1 MAIEVDIVA
10 NESSIESALKKISTR
25 LKTLEVESRAVSKN
39 ISNVGVKS
47 IDSKQISQELKSL
60 RQDLSKTNKELASSV
75 NGLSNGFSNLARNLT
90 LALTGGALTAGF
102 VGVTSKF
109 SELENRIALV
119 TGRTDNLILT
129 QEKLISVSAKT
140 FTSVEGSVETFNRF
154 GLALRDAGVETE
166 TLIEVTENVQKAI
179 AISGG
184 SAQSASAAIFQLG
197 QGLSA
202 GALRG
207 QELNSVLEQAPRIAT
222 AIADELGVSI
232 GQLRAIAEEG
242 GLSAD
247 VVMKALLNQG
257 AAINKEFKNIAPS
270 ITKSSVVFLD
280 AVTNYI
286 GQVDKGLGLSKS
298 IAAGTLNLSRTLN
311 EASVDLDLRVAER
324 VKDLNVVQT
333 FKDIQLVAGGIFNVL
348 GAIVGRIGSSFPKVI
363 VPVLTLFDQLSLA
376 LFKIPTVEF
385 FAAVT
390 RSLLAVRASFLEI
403 ASLGGGVSSAFTKVF
418 QSTSVVELRQ
428 NLDDLASAIDNYGKR
443 WFNVFNFATTIVRQ
457 TNVFLVETGRYLGIL
472 DQKLIEFRFDT
483 FEDFGF
489 LLEFSS
495 KLLVEFTKNFL
506 AMNVIVSLFSGALI
520 FEAYLGRM
528 LEAAKNTFDDITAFA
543 TSGLTKVTKII
554 TKFSSKIRKT
564 FYDLYI
570 YLVGGSVWPDTIE
583 GIVKWTNYLLDTALP
598 IINTF
603 SAKIKTEFSKTLKFL
618 RSLFSNSPLA
628 NLLDLDFDFKNLNL
642 DFLKDYLSNLFEQ
655 IDLSALDDIKSKI
668 SDKFKELTN
677 TRFDFSLDIQLN
689 LAQALNSLI
698 IFVQK
703 AEIYLASKLLSGILS
718 VWGELNNSAP
728 VLANLL
734 AAGIVT
740 GLAELFGVKLFAA
753 LKTLLLG
760 TLVANVLNKVL
771 QNSGELLIDEGF
783 FENIGQSAGKLVGT
797 IIKAIFDNLPLLL
810 QGLLDVAKGFA
821 HGLLDQ
827 LGIVGKSI
835 SLLISATPGI
845 GSIIEIALFGAG
857 IAALL
862 GKFKM
867 ITTVI
872 NAGLTLLLSKSIG
885 GVGSSGI
892 LQFLLL
898 GKGRTVIAAVLG
910 VIAVLNLIPGIFNDI
925 GNTVST
931 FISVGGLVSVLLFGA
946 GGTFKGIV
954 KTFDAIINYIGLMSG
969 LMSVNGKMLNL
980 TGYLWPASGALSLK
994 ARIAAWFAWFRFQY
1008 YSAIGGGSLAT
1019 VLGTKLAN
1027 AVYSF
1032 TTWYTMSMG
1041 RLRNRSLAIGGPL
1054 GTIGSV
1060 LFGKIG
1066 RAALLAAVVLGLFTT
1081 VAMASEDA
1089 ASSGFGLGFSA
1100 LEYGMLGVMLFG
1112 AMGPRSFRKLV
1123 ISSVNFVKLQFR
1135 ALIAGLAIEAAVA
1148 TALGAGFKAGLVTV
1162 GIMLL
1167 RFVGTIFAVI
1177 FSKIGAVILGV
1188 GLLGLMLFGKGD
1200 SLSEKWTNFKNS
1212 VTDFFTNTTE
1222 GGRAAR
1228 ESIEGVLAP
1237 LKGSALGDINFSG
1250 AFKSLD
1256 AVDLS
1261 GLNASQIGDMKASL
1275 KQSVNRLEELKT
1287 VYEQEGKLT
1296 RGERRE
1302 ANALLKE
1309 INDKIKEAPEIGTAT
1324 NLNVQGLLSAA
1335 DKLGVANLPQTGG
1348 GLFSSPTSDIAGAAD
1363 RVVKG
1368 TAPISAFID
1377 IEELRGIDPIAAELA
1392 DKLNF
1397 ALSQGFSVDPKLM
1410 RDVNEMLV
1418 DRIRQNTT
1426 GTLENVFANA
1436 NNFVLQQDNQRQEV
1450 AAKQL
1455 VKDLDTAVMLASNRL
1470 SKEEA
1475 IATVQELQQGLGFEQ
1490 LKTDEAQ
1497 RLSIEGALLLQ
1508 QKLKDLSDRTVNI
1521 SGANV
1526 PVFGESTSDLF
1537 NTPQLIAQR
1546 KTAEKEFEILKN
1558 IYSSESGVLVD
1569 SVNES
1574 LNLIGVNL
1582 TLSNFDAKRLN
1593 KFVEGASRVLEAEAA
1608 NIAAGSTAD
1617 SKQALDNAKQAFRLE
1632 LLEYKA
1638 TIEDVLG
1645 SIDTSMTL
1653 EDVFSASQGTQ
1664 SQIESLGKEL
1674 LKINED
1680 MATEAYAALPLSMKE
1695 GISANRTSIVN
1706 QLVALFRQV
1715 AIETKKI
1722 DYFGEGRDLSS
1733 QIQDKFNTFTG
1744 NNPTV
1749 LPLNIMGP
1757 QDTAAALKAIEA
1769 IDQAYTN
1776 LQTDMSN
1783 GIKPDFGQ
1791 SVSQLSSKLLAAE
1804 LQFTSFEDRLEYA
1817 RSLADNPIDFNEL
1830 IKLPREKLNQLDLLT
1845 IKLRALQ
1852 IRMVVIKTIGAITG
1866 SDIFGNLKDV
1876 SAQIDATIKQMDALI
1891 PEMPDSGGGDA
1902 KTWWEDFVEKANSL
1916 ELNLSDKLL
1925 AGLDSTRLDVL
1936 VKASE
1941 DYKKAQE
1948 AITKSTKNEVDL
1960 RQKSLAIMRQ
1970 AREEAAKALRD
1981 GTLGGLQ
1988 AQTSAL
1994 GQEIDLGILAQLT
2007 QSERD
2012 FVSSALQRIQAI
2024 QEELRVTDES
2034 SIKARQLAAELDLL
2048 TGSVERLTNFSTE
2061 VRSSVQSGLAEFLKG
2076 TKSFGEVLDVLLD
2089 TFTNKVIESFTTGFT
2104 DALFEK
2110 FGLDRMFNSMFNN
2123 IFNLGGNLVD
2133 KKLGSTPRAALW
2145 VRVADAGVFPGKT
2158 SLPRFFAT
2166 GGYVSGPGTGTSDSI
2181 PSMLS
2186 NGEYVINAQATRKFG
2201 PVLEAINSGTYG
2213 AFATGGPVGSLG
2225 GVPLNDT
2232 MSNEGIA
2239 ELFRYASGF
2248 NDPLKIGGWLASMA
2262 TLSGADLPT
2271 TQAMQYLFGAT
2282 DFSGIFGSMISG
2294 EAHPAVYGVLGASVA
2309 SLVSTAISSAM
2320 TSKIPYIGQALST
2333 VFLAND
2339 AAKVGQGYSAGARQ
2353 LGHYNDI
2360 PNWLNSMLY
2369 GFETS
2374 GVTDVITTFKNF
2386 AGGGLLANFAKD
2398 KFYESISAFVTGRQ
2412 APRKEKE
2419 ALDSQYKNFLSR
2431 LQSTPNDPTKVSE
2444 LFDTIWTKKQFVK
2457 KAVESSSDPMN
2468 NALLIDRNYQN
2479 LKELASNYQ
2488 DNAYDVVNNKIKDN
2502 FNISA
2507 KYPLNSKNI
2516 SDYAPLYNMQPM
2528 YMPGVGSSRPTVQ
2541 SFELLPDD
2549 TLDSRLAI
2557 SAHEFGHAYDA
2568 IDTLEKSKSYKAIV
2582 QRELEEAQKIFAN
2595 SAFLKATETER
2606 ISTGLTSALMMKP
2619 GLSAEFMANKNA
2631 YEQFDWGNFD
2641 KLPGFQEAIALSFRS
2656 YVIGESF
2663 KRQNSKEAAAISLI
2677 KSKTNSTLED
2687 SVKTMNDPSLFS
2699 GFLSGNAVWLKS
2711 WLNSGEALN
2720 LDNTNS
2726 IKSWEKVLDLA
2737 DDGVFN
2743 NSGFNPKDIPSYTGI
2758 ASFDK
2763 VISKFAL
2770 ASNIDAAVSKLERDK
2785 FNKVIERAGSIS
2797 DYDVVKGFATG
2808 GYISGAGTGTSDSI
2822 PAMLSNGEYVIN
2834 AKATKKFG
2842 PILSAINSG
2851 DYQGFA
2857 AGSPGMVSGTLKVD
2871 AVKATNILQKI
2882 LDFIIP
2888 KLTASV
2894 DATLELSDT
2903 MKEEISNLTKTDQKT
2918 LSDRAASG
2926 VKDIR
2931 DSFVQNISSA
2941 LTGSMSISDS
2951 IGGIMDTITS
2961 KVVNNFVSGMVDQVF
2976 NNLNLGETFGKLLLG
2991 QGNAGVAAAGGILD
3005 SSLKQGSSP
3014 MNPLYVQDANPVMG
3028 AGSSSASNPE
3038 GGFLSNL
3045 FSGIQGFFGKLFGGI
3060 GNIFANLLGGLG
3072 SLFGGGGSFFSMVFA
3087 AEGGKVTGPGT
3098 GTSDSI
3104 MAMLSNGEYVVNAAT
3119 TKRWL
3124 PFLETLNANDGR
3136 LPAFASGG
3144 LVGPS
3149 NPSAF
3154 KTVQENNNNKD
3165 KQQVFNINVSGD
3177 VSMQTRK
3184 EIARM
3189 IPEITAGVNMTNRE
3203 RGSR

>member
-1222 GGRAAR
+1222 GGREAR
-1228 ESIEGVLAP
+1228 KSIESILDP
-1237 LKGSALGDINFSG
+1237 LKGSTIGDIDFSG
-1250 AFKSLD
+1250 VFKTLD
-1256 AVDLS
+1256 SVDLT
-1261 GLNASQIGDMKASL
+1261 GLNTSQVGDMRASL
-1275 KQSVNRLEELKT
+1275 KQSVNRLEELKSI
-1287 VYEQEGKLT
+1287 YEEEGQLT

-1302 ANALLKE
+1302 ANELLRG
-1309 INDKIKEAPEIGTAT
+1309 IRDKIKEAPEIGSGESISKS
-1324 NLNVQGLLSAA
+1324 VEGLLSAA
-1335 DKLGVANLPQTGG
+1335 DKLGVATLPQVGG
-1348 GLFSSPTSDIAGAAD
+1348 GLFTSSTSDITGATEA
-1363 RVVKG
+1363 VTKG
-1368 TAPISAFID
+1368 TAPLSAFIN

-1397 ALSQGFSVDPKLM
+1397 ALSQGLSVDPKLI
-1410 RDVNEMLV
+1410 RNVNEMLA
-1418 DRIRQNTT
+1418 DRIGQNTT
-1426 GTLENVFANA
+1426 GTMANMLA
-1436 NNFVLQQDNQRQEV
+1436 TIGVQNNSVLREAQAQQES

-1475 IATVQELQQGLGFEQ
+1475 IATVQNLQRELGFDQ
-1490 LKTDEAQ
+1490 LDTDEAQ

-1508 QKLKDLSDRTVNI
+1508 KKLNDLASRTVDFK
-1521 SGANV
+1521 GAAV
-1526 PVFGESTSDLF
+1526 PLFDESTAALF
-1537 NTPQLIAQR
+1537 NTKQLAAQ
-1546 KTAEKEFEILKN
+1546 KSKAEKEFEILKN
-1558 IYSSESGVLVD
+1558 IYLSESGVLVD
-1569 SVNES
+1569 QINES
-1574 LNLIGVNL
+1574 LNLLGVDVN
-1582 TLSNFDAKRLN
+1582 LSNFDTSRIGA
-1593 KFVEGASRVLEAEAA
+1593 FITGASKVLEAEAA
-1608 NIAAGSTAD
+1608 YVASGFTSE
-1617 SKQALDNAKQAFRLE
+1617 SKQNLDNAKQQLKFE
-1632 LLEYKA
+1632 LLEYKS
-1638 TIEDVLG
+1638 TIESVL
-1645 SIDTSMTL
+1645 SSVDTSMTL
-1653 EDVFSASQGTQ
+1653 EDIFSSSLGTQ
-1664 SQIESLGKEL
+1664 TQIAILGKEL
-1674 LKINED
+1674 LQINEN
-1680 MATEAYAALPLSMKE
+1680 MATEAYASLPLSIKD
-1695 GISANRTSIVN
+1695 GIRDRKQSIVD
-1706 QLVALFRQV
+1706 QIYALFQAAAV
-1715 AIETKKI
+1715 ETKTI
-1722 DYFGEGRDLSS
+1722 DWFGSGRDLGSKINNIFSS
-1733 QIQDKFNTFTG
+1733 IGVG
-1744 NNPTV
+1744 NEAL
-1749 LPLNIMGP
+1749 LPLTIIGP
-1757 QDTAAALKAIEA
+1757 TQEAQAKDSLKAIEEA
-1769 IDQAYTN
+1769 VQN
-1776 LQTDMSN
+1776 LQTDLSN
-1783 GIKPDFGQ
+1783 PTSLGMQDSIDDLVA
-1791 SVSQLSSKLLAAE
+1791 SMYTAE
-1804 LQFTSFEDRLEYA
+1804 NEFTTMIDRLEYA
-1817 RSLADNPIDFNEL
+1817 HSIVDNPIDFN
-1830 IKLPREKLNQLDLLT
+1830 KLLQLPGDKLKKISDLT
-1845 IKLRALQ
+1845 MKLRLLRLQ
-1852 IRMVVIKTIGAITG
+1852 MLAIKIFGAITG
-1866 SDIFGNLKDV
+1866 SDILGDV
-1876 SAQIDATIKQMDALI
+1876 SAVAAKIDGVMKELDFEVPDA
-1891 PEMPDSGGGDA
+1891 PDSGGDK
-1902 KTWWEDFVEKANSL
+1902 KTWWESFKEKTDALGLSL
-1916 ELNLSDKLL
+1916 SEDLL
-1925 AGLDSTRLDVL
+1925 AGLSTNGLNEMIAAGDRFKAAQDAINKSAAHEVELR
-1936 VKASE
+1936 KASLE
-1941 DYKKAQE
+1941 QMRLARLE
-1948 AITKSTKNEVDL
+1948 AID
-1960 RQKSLAIMRQ
+1960 
-1970 AREEAAKALRD
+1970 ALDD
-1981 GTLGGLQ
+1981 GTFAGVS
-1988 AQTSAL
+1988 AQFDAL
-1994 GQEIDLGILAQLT
+1994 GAGLDTSFIGSLTPALLQYAQGVAKQIEL
-2007 QSERD
+2007 
-2012 FVSSALQRIQAI
+2012 LRIQS
-2024 QEELRVTDES
+2024 QTM
-2034 SIKARQLAAELDLL
+2034 AA
-2048 TGSVERLTNFSTE
+2048 GSVELQATTAAMDHLKMKLE
-2061 VRSSVQSGLAEFLKG
+2061 ELQSGAKVMSEAFESGMVNFLKG
-2076 TKSFGEVLDVLLD
+2076 EQTFKGFLDGLLD
-2089 TFTNKVIESFTTGFT
+2089 TFTNTIIEKFSKGFT
-2104 DALFEK
+2104 D
-2110 FGLDRMFNSMFNN
+2110 
-2123 IFNLGGNLVD
+2123 
-2133 KKLGSTPRAALW
+2133 
-2145 VRVADAGVFPGKT
+2145 
-2158 SLPRFFAT
+2158 
-2166 GGYVSGPGTGTSDSI
+2166 
-2181 PSMLS
+2181 
-2186 NGEYVINAQATRKFG
+2186 
-2201 PVLEAINSGTYG
+2201 
-2213 AFATGGPVGSLG
+2213 
-2225 GVPLNDT
+2225 
-2232 MSNEGIA
+2232 
-2239 ELFRYASGF
+2239 
-2248 NDPLKIGGWLASMA
+2248 
-2262 TLSGADLPT
+2262 
-2271 TQAMQYLFGAT
+2271 
-2282 DFSGIFGSMISG
+2282 
-2294 EAHPAVYGVLGASVA
+2294 
-2309 SLVSTAISSAM
+2309 
-2320 TSKIPYIGQALST
+2320 
-2333 VFLAND
+2333 
-2339 AAKVGQGYSAGARQ
+2339 
-2353 LGHYNDI
+2353 
-2360 PNWLNSMLY
+2360 
-2369 GFETS
+2369 
-2374 GVTDVITTFKNF
+2374 
-2386 AGGGLLANFAKD
+2386 
-2398 KFYESISAFVTGRQ
+2398 
-2412 APRKEKE
+2412 
-2419 ALDSQYKNFLSR
+2419 
-2431 LQSTPNDPTKVSE
+2431 
-2444 LFDTIWTKKQFVK
+2444 
-2457 KAVESSSDPMN
+2457 
-2468 NALLIDRNYQN
+2468 
-2479 LKELASNYQ
+2479 
-2488 DNAYDVVNNKIKDN
+2488 
-2502 FNISA
+2502 
-2507 KYPLNSKNI
+2507 
-2516 SDYAPLYNMQPM
+2516 
-2528 YMPGVGSSRPTVQ
+2528 
-2541 SFELLPDD
+2541 
-2549 TLDSRLAI
+2549 
-2557 SAHEFGHAYDA
+2557 
-2568 IDTLEKSKSYKAIV
+2568 
-2582 QRELEEAQKIFAN
+2582 
-2595 SAFLKATETER
+2595 
-2606 ISTGLTSALMMKP
+2606 
-2619 GLSAEFMANKNA
+2619 
-2631 YEQFDWGNFD
+2631 
-2641 KLPGFQEAIALSFRS
+2641 
-2656 YVIGESF
+2656 
-2663 KRQNSKEAAAISLI
+2663 
-2677 KSKTNSTLED
+2677 
-2687 SVKTMNDPSLFS
+2687 SLFS
-2699 GFLSGNAVWLKS
+2699 GLGLDQLF
-2711 WLNSGEALN
+2711 NSLFTGALN
-2720 LDNTNS
+2720 L
-2726 IKSWEKVLDLA
+2726 
-2737 DDGVFN
+2737 
-2743 NSGFNPKDIPSYTGI
+2743 
-2758 ASFDK
+2758 
-2763 VISKFAL
+2763 
-2770 ASNIDAAVSKLERDK
+2770 
-2785 FNKVIERAGSIS
+2785 GSS
-2797 DYDVVKGFATG
+2797 
-2808 GYISGAGTGTSDSI
+2808 AGTATAGGLGS
-2822 PAMLSNGEYVIN
+2822 LFGEL
-2834 AKATKKFG
+2834 G
-2842 PILSAINSG
+2842 
-2851 DYQGFA
+2851 
-2857 AGSPGMVSGTLKVD
+2857 
-2871 AVKATNILQKI
+2871 
-2882 LDFIIP
+2882 
-2888 KLTASV
+2888 
-2894 DATLELSDT
+2894 
-2903 MKEEISNLTKTDQKT
+2903 
-2918 LSDRAASG
+2918 
-2926 VKDIR
+2926 
-2931 DSFVQNISSA
+2931 SSA
-2941 LTGSMSISDS
+2941 QNPMYVQD
-2951 IGGIMDTITS
+2951 
-2961 KVVNNFVSGMVDQVF
+2961 VS
-2976 NNLNLGETFGKLLLG
+2976 
-2991 QGNAGVAAAGGILD
+2991 AAAGGL
-3005 SSLKQGSSP
+3005 
-3014 MNPLYVQDANPVMG
+3014 MG
-3028 AGSSSASNPE
+3028 AGSGSAGAGAQAG
-3038 GGFLSNL
+3038 GGFFSNL
-3045 FSGIQGFFGKLFGGI
+3045 FSGIQGFFGNLFGGI
-3060 GNIFANLLGGLG
+3060 GNIFSSLFGSGGLGGLF
-3072 SLFGGGGSFFSMVFA
+3072 SLFGGGSFLGGF
-3087 AEGGKVTGPGT
+3087 AEGGFVSGAGT
-3098 GTSDSI
+3098 ATSDSI